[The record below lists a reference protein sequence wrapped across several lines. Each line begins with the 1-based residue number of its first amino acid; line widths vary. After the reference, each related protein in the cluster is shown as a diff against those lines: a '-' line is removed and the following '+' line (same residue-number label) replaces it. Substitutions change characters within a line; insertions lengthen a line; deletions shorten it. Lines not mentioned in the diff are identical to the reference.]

1 MKILHLSS
9 EATWRGGE
17 QQIAYLIEELEALGI
32 APLVACK
39 PGSEFEK
46 YCVQKGWQY
55 ESLSMRSSSDMKS
68 GWRLKRLCRKHSVDL
83 VHAHSSHSHS
93 TTFLSY
99 LLGNNTPVI
108 LTRRV
113 DFELKSNFFSRHK
126 YTFSKIRKVACVSD
140 AIRKIVVKGTGQ
152 PERCMT
158 IYSSIDHSKF
168 EPYLGGDCLR
178 EKYDFDSNLTLV
190 GNTSAL
196 APHKDY
202 ATFVRTAEHYIRNYD
217 EKVRFFVIGSGE
229 QEDEIKVQVS
239 ELGLADYF
247 IFTGFLKNI
256 GEVLPSLDF
265 FLITSKT
272 EGLGTS
278 VIDAFASKVPVVATE
293 AGGIPELVKHEETGL
308 TSKIGDFEHLSAN
321 LNALKMDDELRRKM
335 TDGAFLYSQKFN
347 TRTMARHYHKL
358 YVQALA
364 GKGGES

>member
-17 QQIAYLIEELEALGI
+17 QQIAYLIEELETLGI

-46 YCVQKGWQY
+46 YCVRKGWRY
-55 ESLSMRSSSDMKS
+55 ESLPMRSSSDVKS
-68 GWRLKRLCRKHSVDL
+68 GWGLKKLCKKHSVDL

-93 TTFLSY
+93 TSFLSY
-99 LLGNNTPVI
+99 FLGNKTPVI

-113 DFELKSNFFSRHK
+113 DFELKSNFFSRYK
-126 YTFSKIRKVACVSD
+126 YTFTKIRKIVCVSD
-140 AIRKIVVKGTGQ
+140 AIRKIVVEGTGQ

-168 EPYLGGDCLR
+168 EPYVCGDFLR
-178 EKYDFDSNLTLV
+178 EEYDLDADLTLV

-229 QEDEIKVQVS
+229 QEDEIKAHVS
-239 ELGLADYF
+239 GLGLADYF

-308 TSKIGDFEHLSAN
+308 TAKVGDFEHLSAH

-335 TDGAFLYSQKFN
+335 TDGAFQHSQKFN
-347 TRTMARHYHKL
+347 TKTMARHYHKL
-358 YVQALA
+358 YGQALA
-364 GKGGES
+364 GKGDES